1 MISTAG
7 RKSQRIERS
16 EDMGK
21 KLGKF
26 VVKNKILI
34 LIVSVLLL
42 IPSAIGYI
50 HTKVNYD
57 ILTYLPDTIETMKGQ
72 DILKEEFGTGAFSM
86 YIVEGMPDK
95 DVQKLE
101 DQIKEVPGVKNVI
114 WYSDVMDISIPKEML
129 PDDIY
134 EAFNNGD
141 ATMMFILFDD
151 TTSADETIEAVREIR
166 KLHERSAWGYA
177 GSGRERS
184 TDLCHAGSAL
194 MLHLADAVDGQLPGS
209 VPVPGIDRHGH
220 RVQPR
225 HKPDTWQH
233 LLYH

>member
-1 MISTAG
+1 MISTVG

-134 EAFNNGD
+134 ERIMARLEKKSIQQWGC
-141 ATMMFILFDD
+141 DD
-151 TTSADETIEAVREIR
+151 DVHPVR
-166 KLHERSAWGYA
+166 
-177 GSGRERS
+177 
-184 TDLCHAGSAL
+184 
-194 MLHLADAVDGQLPGS
+194 
-209 VPVPGIDRHGH
+209 
-220 RVQPR
+220 
-225 HKPDTWQH
+225 
-233 LLYH
+233 